1 MLYVAA
7 DHAGFALKEKIKA
20 YLVKKRI
27 PLRDLGAQTFEKSDD
42 YPMYAQRLA
51 RQVAAEKG
59 ALGVILCS
67 TGTGMAIAANRVKG
81 ARAVMCQTPECATLA
96 REHNNANIVT
106 FGPLTVSESQAK
118 RVVDAFLKAQ
128 FDRAARRVRRVK
140 QLDTL
145 R

>member
-1 MLYVAA
+1 MIYIAS

-20 YLVKKRI
+20 YLTKKRVAF
-27 PLRDLGAQTFEKSDD
+27 RDLGAQTFEKNDD
-42 YPMYAQRLA
+42 YPIHARTLAQKV
-51 RQVAAEKG
+51 VADKG
-59 ALGVILCS
+59 SRGVIMCS
-67 TGTGMAIAANRVKG
+67 TGTGMAIAANRIKR

-96 REHNNANIVT
+96 REHNDANIVT

-128 FDRAARRVRRVK
+128 FDHARRRVRRVK
-140 QLDTL
+140 QLDSL